1 MREFP
6 EFRVK
11 AEHPYAWLWEPLEAE
26 SSFELRS
33 MFGAKAVY
41 ISGKIQLC
49 FMPKEEPWRGV
60 LVCTEKENQP
70 SLMDEFPVL
79 RPHPVLPKWL
89 YLSESSESFEST
101 AARLVALVRKH
112 DARIGVIPKP
122 KRAKATKRTK
132 VTKRAKKR

>member
-11 AEHPYAWLWEPLEAE
+11 AEHPYGWLWEPLEAE
-26 SSFELRS
+26 PSFELRS

-41 ISGKIQLC
+41 IGGKMQFC

-60 LVCTEKENQP
+60 LVCTEKANQP
-70 SLMDEFPVL
+70 SLIEEFPVL

-101 AARLVALVRKH
+101 ATRLVALVRKH
-112 DARIGVIPKP
+112 DTRIGIVAKP
-122 KRAKATKRTK
+122 KRAKLAKPIK
-132 VTKRAKKR
+132 PAKRAKKR